1 MSIQDRQIE
10 LITHNIDGIEE
21 NNIKGNN
28 ELKKYK
34 EENMP
39 DNTISYK
46 YIGYII
52 IYNYNFSFINLL

>member
-21 NNIKGNN
+21 NIIKGNN
-28 ELKKYK
+28 ELKKCK
-34 EENMP
+34 EENIP
-39 DNTISYK
+39 DNTVSYK
-46 YIGYII
+46 YIGYIT